1 MTLISFFRSK
11 DTVNPGFKSIQP
23 YPFQKLAKLL
33 NNIEPADIHA
43 IDLSLGEPKHP
54 TPKFI
59 LDTITGNLGGV
70 GKYPPIKGG
79 LAIREAI
86 RDWLISRYHIPPESL
101 SAEHNVLP
109 VTGTREA
116 LFAIAHCIIDPGQA
130 DAVVVTG
137 NPFYQIYEGAALFAG
152 AKLEYVNTTNE
163 SGLLPDYSSVSE
175 EVWSKCQ
182 ILYIC
187 SPNNPTGQVMSQGD
201 FEYLFE
207 MAEKHDFIIAADECY
222 SEIYLDE
229 TAPPLGTLQAAHN
242 AGLSGY
248 KRCMVFHSLS
258 KRSNVPGM
266 RSGFVAGDS
275 YLIEQFYRY
284 RTYHGCSMAPY
295 VQEASI
301 SAWNDETHVVEN
313 RKLYREKFDA
323 VLGILSP
330 VMKVYRPS
338 AGFYLWPE
346 TPIDDVKFTTE
357 LIRSCNVTVLP
368 GSYTSREVDGINP
381 GSRRIRIALV
391 APLQDC
397 IEAAKRIHM
406 MMNTL

>member
-1 MTLISFFRSK
+1 M
-11 DTVNPGFKSIQP
+11 NPGFKYIQP

-33 NNIEPADIHA
+33 DNIEPADKRP

-54 TPKFI
+54 TPQFI
-59 LDTITGNLGGV
+59 LDTISANLGGV
-70 GKYPPIKGG
+70 GRYPPIKGG
-79 LAIREAI
+79 PGIREAI
-86 RDWLISRYHIPPESL
+86 RDWLIGRYHLPPESL
-101 SAEHNVLP
+101 SAERNILP

-116 LFAIAHCIIDPGQA
+116 LFAIAHCIIDPRQQDPA
-130 DAVVVTG
+130 VVTG
-137 NPFYQIYEGAALFAG
+137 NPFYQIYEGAALFSG
-152 AKLEYVNTTNE
+152 ARLVYVNTTE
-163 SGLLPDYSSVSE
+163 ASGLLPDFTAVTD
-175 EVWSKCQ
+175 EVWSRCQ

-187 SPNNPTGQVMSQGD
+187 SPNNPTGQIMGQED

-207 MAEKHDFIIAADECY
+207 KAEKHDFIIAADECY

-229 TAPPLGTLQAAHN
+229 ASPPLGTLQAACN
-242 AGLSGY
+242 AGVDDY
-248 KRCMVFHSLS
+248 NRCIVFHSLS

-266 RSGFVAGDS
+266 RSGFVAGNAE
-275 YLIEQFYRY
+275 LIEQFYRY

-301 SAWNDETHVVEN
+301 SAWNDEAHVVEN
-313 RKLYREKFDA
+313 RNLYREKFDA

-330 VMKVYRPS
+330 VMKVHRPP

-346 TPIDDVKFTTE
+346 TPIDDVDFTSR
-357 LIRSCNVTVLP
+357 LISSCNVTVLP
-368 GSYTSREVDGINP
+368 GSYTSREVNGINP

-397 IEAAKRIHM
+397 IEAAERIRDM
-406 MMNTL
+406 METI